1 MKQEFDPELFNLLC
15 KKYKD
20 TLKAREKHDQIKNS
34 IMNKQIKLR
43 GVLLC
48 IGVTVV
54 LTLLFTIS
62 LIKKEP
68 VKVEKNTVSLK
79 EYKLLEEEIEIIR
92 KDAGDIQYDLY
103 LTKKENRRL
112 LEENKVLGSLLGE
125 IENTECGSKLLK
137 KFWDQQG
144 YE

>member
-1 MKQEFDPELFNLLC
+1 MKQEFDPELFELLC
-15 KKYKD
+15 KKYKS
-20 TLKAREKHDQIKNS
+20 TLEARKKHDQIKNS
-34 IMNKQIKLR
+34 IMNRQIKLR
-43 GVLLC
+43 GLV
-48 IGVTVV
+48 ISVGITMV

-62 LIKKEP
+62 LVKKDQP
-68 VKVEKNTVSLK
+68 KVKKNTISLK

-92 KDAGDIQYDLY
+92 KDAGDIQYKLY
-103 LTKKENRRL
+103 LTEKENRRL
-112 LEENKVLGSLLGE
+112 LKENKIFGSLLGE

>member
-1 MKQEFDPELFNLLC
+1 MKQEFDPELFELLC
-15 KKYKD
+15 KKYKS
-20 TLKAREKHDQIKNS
+20 TLEARKKHDQIKNS
-34 IMNKQIKLR
+34 IMNRQIKLR
-43 GVLLC
+43 GLV
-48 IGVTVV
+48 ISVGITMV

-62 LIKKEP
+62 LVKKDQP
-68 VKVEKNTVSLK
+68 KVKKNTISLK

-92 KDAGDIQYDLY
+92 KDAGNIQYELY
-103 LTKKENRRL
+103 LSKIENRRL
-112 LEENKVLGSLLGE
+112 LKENKIFGSLLGE

>member
-1 MKQEFDPELFNLLC
+1 MKQEFDPELFELLC
-15 KKYKD
+15 KKYKN
-20 TLKAREKHDQIKNS
+20 TLKARKKHDQIKNS

-43 GVLLC
+43 GLLLC
-48 IGVTVV
+48 IGVTIV

-68 VKVEKNTVSLK
+68 VKVEKNVVSLK
-79 EYKLLEEEIEIIR
+79 DYKLLEEEIEIIR
-92 KDAGDIQYDLY
+92 KDAGDIQYKLY
-103 LTKKENRRL
+103 LVTKENRRL
-112 LEENKVLGSLLGE
+112 LKENKVFGSLLAE
-125 IENTECGSKLLK
+125 IENTKCGSRLLK

>member
-1 MKQEFDPELFNLLC
+1 MKQEFDPELFELLC
-15 KKYKD
+15 KMYKN
-20 TLKAREKHDQIKNS
+20 TLKARKKHDQIKNS
-34 IMNKQIKLR
+34 IMNRQIKLR
-43 GVLLC
+43 GLV
-48 IGVTVV
+48 ISVGITMV

-68 VKVEKNTVSLK
+68 VKVEKNAVSLK
-79 EYKLLEEEIEIIR
+79 DYKLLEEEIEIIR
-92 KDAGDIQYDLY
+92 KDAGDIQYKLY
-103 LTKKENRRL
+103 LTEKENRRL
-112 LEENKVLGSLLGE
+112 LKENKIFGSLLGE

>member
-1 MKQEFDPELFNLLC
+1 MKQKFDPELFELLC
-15 KKYKD
+15 KKYKS
-20 TLKAREKHDQIKNS
+20 TLEARKKHDQIKNS

-48 IGVTVV
+48 IGVTVI

-62 LIKKEP
+62 LIKKDQP
-68 VKVEKNTVSLK
+68 KVKKNTISLK

-92 KDAGDIQYDLY
+92 KDAGDIQYELY
-103 LTKKENRRL
+103 LATKENRRL
-112 LEENKVLGSLLGE
+112 LKENKIFGSLLGE

>member
-1 MKQEFDPELFNLLC
+1 MKQDFDPKLFELLC

-20 TLKAREKHDQIKNS
+20 TLKARKAHDKIKNS

-43 GVLLC
+43 GLV
-48 IGVTVV
+48 ISVGITMV

-62 LIKKEP
+62 LIKKDQP
-68 VKVEKNTVSLK
+68 KVKKSTISLK
-79 EYKLLEEEIEIIR
+79 EYKLLEEEVELIR
-92 KDAGDIQYDLY
+92 KDAGNIQYELY
-103 LTKKENRRL
+103 LSKIENRRL
-112 LEENKVLGSLLGE
+112 LKENKIFGSLLGE
-125 IENTECGSKLLK
+125 IENTECGSRLLK